1 LFELIEQRAAT
12 DSIRRSIEL
21 NRNDKAGIIERLRE
35 SLADVPAILVTDFKG
50 LDVEN
55 ATALRDKLREADITY
70 EVVKNTL
77 AKKAVEGTS
86 KENLSELFK
95 GNSAIAYHA
104 EDPSAPAKVLT
115 DYAKDNE
122 NLILKGAWLDGNL
135 LDIEGV
141 KVLAKLP
148 GKDELRARL
157 LSVFIGAPTK
167 LVRTLVA
174 APTQFVQVLRAREQ
188 QLAE

>member
-1 LFELIEQRAAT
+1 M
-12 DSIRRSIEL
+12 D
-21 NRNDKAGIIERLRE
+21 RNDKAGIIERLRD
-35 SLADVPAILVTDFKG
+35 SLADVPAVLVTDFKG
-50 LDVEN
+50 LDVES
-55 ATALRDKLREADITY
+55 ATALRDKLREAEVSY

-77 AKKAVEGTS
+77 AKKAIEGTP

-104 EDPSAPAKVLT
+104 EDPAAPAKLLT
-115 DYAKDNE
+115 EYAKDNE
-122 NLILKGAWLDGNL
+122 KLVVKGAWLDGNL

-141 KVLAKLP
+141 TALSKLP

-157 LSVFIGAPTK
+157 LSVFMGTPTK
-167 LVRTLVA
+167 FVRTLVA

>member
-1 LFELIEQRAAT
+1 M
-12 DSIRRSIEL
+12 D
-21 NRNDKAGIIERLRE
+21 RNEKAGIIERLRD

-50 LDVEN
+50 LDVES
-55 ATALRDKLREADITY
+55 ATALRDKLRDAEVTY

-77 AKKAVEGTS
+77 VKKAVAGTP
-86 KENLSELFK
+86 KENLAELFK

-104 EDPSAPAKVLT
+104 EDPAAPAKLLT
-115 DYAKDNE
+115 DYAKDNDK
-122 NLILKGAWLDGNL
+122 LVVKGAWLDGNL
-135 LDIEGV
+135 LDVNGV
-141 KVLAKLP
+141 EALAKLP

-157 LSVFIGAPTK
+157 LSVLIGAPTK

>member
-1 LFELIEQRAAT
+1 M
-12 DSIRRSIEL
+12 D
-21 NRNDKAGIIERLRE
+21 RNEKAGIIERLRD

-50 LDVEN
+50 LDVES
-55 ATALRDKLREADITY
+55 ATALRDNLRDAEVTY

-77 AKKAVEGTS
+77 VKKAVAGTP
-86 KENLSELFK
+86 KENLAELFK

-104 EDPSAPAKVLT
+104 EDPAAPAKLLT
-115 DYAKDNE
+115 DYAKDNDK
-122 NLILKGAWLDGNL
+122 LVVKGAWLDGNL
-135 LDIEGV
+135 LDVNGV
-141 KVLAKLP
+141 QALAKLP

-157 LSVFIGAPTK
+157 LSVLTGAPTK